1 MSQAVSILP
10 LTDDER
16 AGLLKYSKEE
26 EIFLQDLFKHSTFL
40 KLIAR
45 ANLDKPTTAI
55 GGSSDSADVRLG
67 MITGWELYEKKL
79 FACRKSLP
87 EPQSHE
93 DVPDDYTQ
101 SSEED
106 DAEKT

>member
-1 MSQAVSILP
+1 MALAVSILP

-16 AGLLKYSKEE
+16 AGLEKYSKEE
-26 EIFLQDLFKHSTFL
+26 EIFLQDLFRNQTFL

-45 ANLDKPTTAI
+45 ANLSKPPTSI
-55 GGSSDSADVRLG
+55 GGSGDNADVRLG

-79 FACRKSLP
+79 FACRKSLAQATP
-87 EPQSHE
+87 YE

-101 SSEED
+101 SEESD
-106 DAEKT
+106 EPSKT